1 MGAPSSGWQALNVS
15 QKTEIHYM
23 RKAIVVALDV
33 TAFSER
39 KKEQASE
46 DALGELNQYL
56 AEGWKVVHSFPMSG
70 TGNLM
75 RSASVVILE
84 KD

>member
-1 MGAPSSGWQALNVS
+1 
-15 QKTEIHYM
+15 M

-33 TAFSER
+33 NALGGR

-46 DALGELNQYL
+46 QALSELNQYL
-56 AEGWKVVHSFPMSG
+56 AGGWKVVHSFAMSG
-70 TGNLM
+70 NGNTIL
-75 RSASVVILE
+75 SASVVILE